1 DAGLRRRRPHCPGHR
16 RPGRTL
22 CRDTGP
28 DRGRRWLFRRPACVR
43 RRRPAQ
49 GEQARSRALPQGWRA
64 PAPLPHRTADE
75 RRLGV
80 HAWPGDHGRR
90 VHRRPEGRRRRHQQG
105 QGLRRRH
112 EEAQLQRPVE
122 LARHP
127 AQAPFARFHRRLRDP
142 EPGVQ
147 GHEDGRSY
155 GWPAHHDAEPDG
167 ARGRHRGKPDPRQG
181 RRSRCRGPDG
191 LRPYRSEGWC
201 RMTAVTIAGTSRTV
215 ELPAEVFD
223 VQVNIPLIH
232 QVVVAQLAAARQGT
246 PDAKTRGEVSGGGR
260 KPYRQKGT
268 GRARQGSTRA
278 PQFAGGGV
286 AHGPNPRN
294 YEQRTPKKMK
304 AAALRGALSDRARG
318 GRVHV
323 LPGFGE
329 GEAPST
335 KSALA
340 ALAAVVTGDQHRV
353 LVVLERADDLT
364 WKSLRN
370 VGGVHLL
377 VEDQLNTYDVLVSED
392 VVFTEGA
399 LRTYVKRATGA
410 AAVEEDAT

>member
-1 DAGLRRRRPHCPGHR
+1 
-16 RPGRTL
+16 
-22 CRDTGP
+22 
-28 DRGRRWLFRRPACVR
+28 
-43 RRRPAQ
+43 
-49 GEQARSRALPQGWRA
+49 
-64 PAPLPHRTADE
+64 
-75 RRLGV
+75 
-80 HAWPGDHGRR
+80 
-90 VHRRPEGRRRRHQQG
+90 
-105 QGLRRRH
+105 
-112 EEAQLQRPVE
+112 
-122 LARHP
+122 
-127 AQAPFARFHRRLRDP
+127 
-142 EPGVQ
+142 
-147 GHEDGRSY
+147 
-155 GWPAHHDAEPDG
+155 
-167 ARGRHRGKPDPRQG
+167 
-181 RRSRCRGPDG
+181 
-191 LRPYRSEGWC
+191 
-201 RMTAVTIAGTSRTV
+201 MTAVTIAGTSRTID
-215 ELPAEVFD
+215 LPAEVFD

-246 PDAKTRGEVSGGGR
+246 HDAKTRGEVSGGGR

-318 GRVHV
+318 GRLHV

-335 KSALA
+335 KAALA
-340 ALAAVVTGDQHRV
+340 ALAAVVTGEQHRV
-353 LVVLERADDLT
+353 LIVLERNDNQT

-377 VEDQLNTYDVLVSED
+377 VEDQLNTYDVLVADD

-399 LRTYVKRATGA
+399 LQTYVNRATGA
-410 AAVEEDAT
+410 AAVEEDQK